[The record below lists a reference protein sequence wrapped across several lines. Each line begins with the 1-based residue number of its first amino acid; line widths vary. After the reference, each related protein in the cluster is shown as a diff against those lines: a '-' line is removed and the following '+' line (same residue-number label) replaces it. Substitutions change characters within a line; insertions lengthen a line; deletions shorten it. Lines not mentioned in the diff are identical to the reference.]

1 MTDCRTTGSPR
12 GRGGGVDS
20 CSRWCLA
27 PSNRHGRARVVR
39 LEGDMSKRLH
49 DREES
54 VRAGDAPPSDA
65 PERAAALPPEHGTLR
80 LCAPRANRAKW
91 RRTLS
96 FLFDSGR
103 QSSVLDAHED
113 LPAHASSS
121 PSTAL
126 LLGPAHF
133 PLREIGAALVRLT
146 DDATALRVHT
156 ASALPLPARST
167 LAREEPAYIVFVLD
181 MTDRR
186 SHATWRETSALV
198 APAAL
203 RRGGIA
209 LVFGAED
216 EASHAF
222 ALTDLRQTA
231 AERSVQMRFMAAPR
245 VGAGVEEAATAAAAQ
260 IAALVRADAG
270 TCPGQALLRTRAVQD
285 CVC

>member
-1 MTDCRTTGSPR
+1 
-12 GRGGGVDS
+12 
-20 CSRWCLA
+20 
-27 PSNRHGRARVVR
+27 
-39 LEGDMSKRLH
+39 MSKRLH

-54 VRAGDAPPSDA
+54 VCAGGA
-65 PERAAALPPEHGTLR
+65 PERAAALPPEDGTLR

-91 RRTLS
+91 RRTFS

-103 QSSVLDAHED
+103 QSVLDAHED
-113 LPAHASSS
+113 VPAHASSS